1 MYEKTWKCFSL
12 FSENQKNKRKRWNRL
27 RRHFIIT
34 KLSEGRTIQKLK
46 RHIKRE
52 NDSDIWTLR
61 QARTHQVNVRLLK
74 LDNVQNIVQY
84 GRTLAASGFNRDTA
98 SPAGDVQRVLLK
110 LIWLKQKKQI
120 KVRSWQQRDVI
131 IHRRQRAS
139 GCVIASLCREKDCS
153 ERKLPHEYV
162 REDYREMLW
171 VHRSTMDFV

>member
-1 MYEKTWKCFSL
+1 MKKTNQAEATFYYYKVVLKEKNTKAEKT
-12 FSENQKNKRKRWNRL
+12 
-27 RRHFIIT
+27 H
-34 KLSEGRTIQKLK
+34 
-46 RHIKRE
+46 KRE

-74 LDNVQNIVQY
+74 LDHVQNIVQY
-84 GRTLAASGFNRDTA
+84 GRTLAASGSNRDTA

-120 KVRSWQQRDVI
+120 KVRSWQRRDVI

-162 REDYREMLW
+162 RED
-171 VHRSTMDFV
+171 